1 MVGDAP
7 APQPIRMTMPSEPPT
22 KRGNWS
28 SQDNEDGPTPLMIR
42 TKKAA
47 NAGWITLSALVFF
60 GVSIWSFESWFTP
73 AIYFGMLFVFLAFVM
88 VLRMA
93 LLQERNPLA
102 TREDLFKNAFGSFLL
117 VLAGIAVCIL
127 LIVLI
132 VTIVLLTW

>member
-1 MVGDAP
+1 
-7 APQPIRMTMPSEPPT
+7 MPPEPPT
-22 KRGNWS
+22 KSGKSS
-28 SQDNEDGPTPLMIR
+28 SQDNEDGPTPWFR

-73 AIYFGMLFVFLAFVM
+73 AIYFGMLLVFLALVM

-102 TREDLFKNAFGSFLL
+102 SREDLFKNAFGSILL

>member
-1 MVGDAP
+1 
-7 APQPIRMTMPSEPPT
+7 MPPEPPT
-22 KRGNWS
+22 KSGKS
-28 SQDNEDGPTPLMIR
+28 SPQDNEDGPTPWFR

-73 AIYFGMLFVFLAFVM
+73 AIYFGMLLVFLALVM

-102 TREDLFKNAFGSFLL
+102 SREDLFKNAFGSILL

>member
-1 MVGDAP
+1 
-7 APQPIRMTMPSEPPT
+7 MPSEPPT
-22 KRGNWS
+22 KGGTSS
-28 SQDNEDGPTPLMIR
+28 SQDNEDGPTPWFR

-73 AIYFGMLFVFLAFVM
+73 AIYFGMLIVFLAFVM
-88 VLRMA
+88 ALRMA
-93 LLQERNPLA
+93 LFQGRNPLA
-102 TREDLFKNAFGSFLL
+102 TREDLFLNAFGSFLL

>member
-7 APQPIRMTMPSEPPT
+7 APQPIRMTMPSEPP
-22 KRGNWS
+22 KKGGNS
-28 SQDNEDGPTPLMIR
+28 SPQDNEDGPTPWFQ

-47 NAGWITLSALVFF
+47 NAGWMTLSALVFF
-60 GVSIWSFESWFTP
+60 GVSIWSFASWFTP

-88 VLRMA
+88 ALRMA
-93 LLQERNPLA
+93 LLLGRNPLA
-102 TREDLFKNAFGSFLL
+102 TREDLFKNAVGSFLL

>member
-7 APQPIRMTMPSEPPT
+7 APEPIRMTMPSEPPT
-22 KRGNWS
+22 TRGNAS
-28 SQDNEDGPTPLMIR
+28 SQDNEDGPTPWFK

-60 GVSIWSFESWFTP
+60 GVSIWAFAPWFTDM
-73 AIYFGMLFVFLAFVM
+73 IYFGMLFVFLALVM
-88 VLRMA
+88 AIRMA
-93 LLQERNPLA
+93 LLQQRNPLSA
-102 TREDLFKNAFGSFLL
+102 PEDLIKNAFGSLLL
-117 VLAGIAVCIL
+117 VLAGIVVGIL